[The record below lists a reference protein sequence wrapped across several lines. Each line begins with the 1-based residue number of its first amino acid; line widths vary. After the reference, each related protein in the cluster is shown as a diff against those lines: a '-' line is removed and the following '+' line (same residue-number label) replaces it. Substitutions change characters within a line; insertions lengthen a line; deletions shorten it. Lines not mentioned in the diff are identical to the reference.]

1 MQWVRAMSVPFLVER
16 RLVQPHL
23 AQLHQLGLAE
33 QYSLLVLA
41 VLAAQFRRLHGL
53 QLQVHPHRQCVV

>member
-16 RLVQPHL
+16 RLVQPR
-23 AQLHQLGLAE
+23 LAE
-33 QYSLLVLA
+33 QYSLLVLP